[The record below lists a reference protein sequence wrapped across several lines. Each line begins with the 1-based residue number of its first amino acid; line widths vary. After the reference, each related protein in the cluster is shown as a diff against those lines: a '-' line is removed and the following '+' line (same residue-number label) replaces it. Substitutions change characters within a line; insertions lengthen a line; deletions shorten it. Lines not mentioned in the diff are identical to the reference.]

1 MILVFLGP
9 PGSGKGTVA
18 QFLQE
23 KFGYVQLSTGDVVR
37 EISKKKTDLGRKI
50 KVILKKGRLIDDK
63 TMKKILENE
72 LKKGSYK
79 HKVVILDGYPRTL
92 KQAEDLEE
100 IIKKN
105 KLKLKAVIYFDVSD
119 KEVIRRL
126 SSRFI
131 CPKCNKIYGL
141 ENPPKKDKICDRC
154 KVALIQR
161 NDDRP
166 EVVKERLKVYKQK
179 TEPLIEFYKE
189 KGLLYVLD
197 ANKSIEQT
205 RENIIALLEKIKS
218 EQNGRI

>member
-72 LKKGSYK
+72 LKKSSYK

-141 ENPPKKDKICDRC
+141 ENPPKKDKICDKC
-154 KVALIQR
+154 KIKLIQR
-161 NDDRP
+161 DDDKPKAIR
-166 EVVKERLKVYKQK
+166 ERLKIYKKK
-179 TEPLIEFYKE
+179 TKPLVEFYKK
-189 KGLLYVLD
+189 KGLIYTIN
-197 ANKSIEQT
+197 ANKSIKET
-205 RENIIALLEKIKS
+205 RIEILRALKNLEVI
-218 EQNGRI
+218 

>member
-1 MILVFLGP
+1 MILVFFGP

-37 EISKKKTDLGRKI
+37 AIAKEETPLGKKIAK
-50 KVILKKGRLIDDK
+50 ILKQGALLDDK
-63 TMKKILENE
+63 TMKEILVEE
-72 LKKGSYK
+72 LKKEKYK
-79 HKVVILDGYPRTL
+79 GKTIIFDGYPRTL
-92 KQAEDLEE
+92 QQAKDLEE
-100 IIKKN
+100 ILKN
-105 KLKLKAVIYFDVSD
+105 AGSKLTAAIYFDVAD
-119 KEVIRRL
+119 KEVVRRL
-126 SSRFI
+126 SARLI

-141 ENPPKKDKICDRC
+141 ENPPKKDKICDKC

-166 EVVKERLKVYKQK
+166 EVVKERLRVYKQK
-179 TEPLIEFYKE
+179 TKPLIEFYKE

-197 ANKSIEQT
+197 ANRSIEQT